1 LNILFIVA
9 FWSLSMNTF
18 DLEVQGMSCGS
29 CVKHVTQALQTLSG
43 VQQVDV
49 DLPSGHVKVSG
60 TLPADAQ
67 ALIGALDAAGY
78 PAKLTAS
85 AVHLADKS
93 SGGCGS
99 TGKAKGGCCCG

>member
-1 LNILFIVA
+1 
-9 FWSLSMNTF
+9 MNTI

-49 DLPSGHVKVSG
+49 DLPSGHVKVTGALRS
-60 TLPADAQ
+60 DAQ
-67 ALIGALDAAGY
+67 TLISALDAAGY
-78 PAKLTAS
+78 PAKLSTS
-85 AVHLADKS
+85 AGPLVDKP
-93 SGGCGS
+93 SGGCGSS